1 MCRPNEHERLV
12 ELSTS
17 FIELDKLLKRENLAA
32 SGGEARYLISE
43 GLVEVN
49 GRVETRKR
57 KKLYTDDIV
66 VFNGV
71 KLRIQGTPSPAG
83 DQEGN
88 AEEGETST
96 I

>member
-1 MCRPNEHERLV
+1 MCVPNERLV
-12 ELSTS
+12 QLSTP

-88 AEEGETST
+88 AEEGGTST